1 MTTQTWDNQALNREF
16 PNCQTLAQI
25 IERIEAVFN
34 GSGEVIC
41 EIRVDGLLL
50 DEGDE
55 QRYGE
60 NNTRQIQMLEV
71 RANRPDD
78 LIRDAIASTL
88 VFIPDLERASLEAAE
103 KLRGSEV
110 KEGLR
115 AFSDVLQGCQWF
127 VDTLMH
133 VRGAASGTP
142 NPIGYAERW
151 YEAEKLIGQVV
162 GELNQAYGGND
173 SVLLADLLEYEV
185 TGALEIWKEVISNEQ
200 ARR

>member
-1 MTTQTWDNQALNREF
+1 MTTQTWDNRALSQDF
-16 PNCQTLAQI
+16 PNCRTLSQI
-25 IERIEAVFN
+25 IEKLEAHFN

-55 QRYGE
+55 KRYGE
-60 NNTRQIQMLEV
+60 SNTRQIQMLEV

-88 VFIPDLERASLEAAE
+88 VFIPDLTTASLDAAE

-115 AFSDVLQGCQWF
+115 AFGDVIQGCQWF

-133 VRGAASGTP
+133 VRGAAAGTSK
-142 NPIGYAERW
+142 PITHVERW
-151 YEAEKLIGQVV
+151 YEAEKFIGQVV
-162 GELNQAYGGND
+162 TELNAAYGGND
-173 SVLLADLLEYEV
+173 SVLLADLLEYEL
-185 TGALEIWKEVISNEQ
+185 TGAIEIWKEVIENE
-200 ARR
+200 RR